1 VIVPSRRRTVFSSA
15 ADLEVS
21 EAALWYD
28 EQRFGLGEEFLAAI
42 HAAANAAAHSPQ
54 LYARV
59 HRKLRRILVHRFPYA
74 LTFRETQDELL
85 IVSCHHLH
93 RDPEVW
99 RSRG

>member
-1 VIVPSRRRTVFSSA
+1 MIVPSRRRTVFSSA
-15 ADLEVS
+15 ADLEVA

-28 EQRFGLGEEFLAAI
+28 EQRFGLGEEFLTEI

-59 HRKLRRILVHRFPYA
+59 HRELRRVLVHRFPYA
-74 LTFRETQDELL
+74 LTFRETQEELL
-85 IVSCHHLH
+85 IVSCYHLH